1 MDSWIWARKYL
12 LSDIYAAPAAVGS
25 RHFCQNVEWQRKE
38 RAEKNVCPTWIELNN
53 EVHTFV
59 VDGLDHRQMIEICAE
74 LKRFSGRMMMCSL
87 GACP

>member
-1 MDSWIWARKYL
+1 
-12 LSDIYAAPAAVGS
+12 
-25 RHFCQNVEWQRKE
+25 
-38 RAEKNVCPTWIELNN
+38 LNN